1 MLKNFFILCKDFT
14 HTSVYECACACSQ
27 AFCVSCSDMLTY
39 GHVQICMC
47 ARSLVYVC
55 AQVCSCSSALVQE
68 CAVACVCVFV
78 CVCVNVRVNVC
89 VCARTSLRAS
99 VRVSVCLL
107 SKYLNQFV
115 IPMCQ
120 QTPVEAP
127 FKSCWLL
134 ILP

>member
-1 MLKNFFILCKDFT
+1 MSVHALVVKPSAFHAQICSLMDMCKY
-14 HTSVYECACACSQ
+14 V
-27 AFCVSCSDMLTY
+27 CVRVRL
-39 GHVQICMC
+39 CMC
-47 ARSLVYVC
+47 AHKC
-55 AQVCSCSSALVQE
+55 AHARVPLCKSVRLHV
-68 CAVACVCVFV
+68 CVCLCV